1 MAKTSNVWKRLE
13 QSARVIQAATQRQT
27 LPSTLVILGSGFKGF
42 EQTLRNTTEIS
53 LSEIIHFP
61 VPRVAG
67 HGASLI
73 IGETSDREVCV
84 LTGRVHLYEGYS
96 PHEVVYPIRVLS
108 TLGVQ
113 SLLITNASGSVD
125 PTIRP
130 GTVVL
135 PKDQINLTAQNCL
148 IGEDARELGSIF
160 VDMSQV
166 YHASWRQKV
175 LTSTTPHNLNL
186 AEGIYAG
193 LLGPSYET
201 PAETAMLRNLGA
213 NIVGM
218 STVQEVIAARHL
230 KLNCLVMSFVTNM
243 TGGLGDELTHEH
255 VIDIVDKHKD
265 SLFGLLEQTI
275 AAAP

>member
-1 MAKTSNVWKRLE
+1 MARVSNVWKRLE

-27 LPSTLVILGSGFKGF
+27 LPSTLVVLGSGFKGF
-42 EQTLRNTTEIS
+42 EQNLRKSTEIP
-53 LSEIIHFP
+53 LSEIVHFP

-73 IGETSDREVCV
+73 IGETADREICV

-96 PHEVVYPIRVLS
+96 PQEVVYPIRVLS

-113 SLLITNASGSVD
+113 SVLLTNASGSVD

-130 GTVVL
+130 GTVVVA
-135 PKDQINLTAQNCL
+135 KDQINFTGQNCL

-166 YHASWRQKV
+166 YHAGWREAL
-175 LTSTTPHNLNL
+175 LTKSAQFSLQV

-201 PAETAMLRNLGA
+201 PAETAMLRGLGA

-230 KLNCLVMSFVTNM
+230 KLNCLVLSFVTNM

-255 VIDIVDKHKD
+255 VIDIVAKNKEALHR
-265 SLFGLLEQTI
+265 LLEQSI